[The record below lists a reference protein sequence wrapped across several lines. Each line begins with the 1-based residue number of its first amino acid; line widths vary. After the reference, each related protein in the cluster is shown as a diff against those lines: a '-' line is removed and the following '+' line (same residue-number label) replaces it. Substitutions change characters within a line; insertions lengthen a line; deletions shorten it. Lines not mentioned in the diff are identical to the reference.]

1 MEKLSFVIPCYGSEH
16 TIEDV
21 TNQIKQV
28 MSTHREYDYEIILV
42 NDCSPDNVWQ
52 VITRLCKKDGHIRAI
67 RLAKNFGQHSALMAG
82 YSYVTGDYVAT
93 LDDDGQT
100 PAEEVFKLV
109 DKVKEGYDVAY
120 GYYSERKDN
129 LFRKFGT
136 VVNNKML
143 EMMIEKPKNVH
154 LTSYFVAKRY
164 VIAEITKYQ
173 NPYPYI
179 WGLVLRTTK
188 NIVNVEINHK
198 ERAEGKSG
206 YTLTKL
212 LNLWMNGFT
221 AFSVKP
227 LRFATCVG
235 AVTSAIGVLFIIFTI
250 VKKLMQPDLVP
261 GYSSLMAVLLFIGG
275 MLMVML
281 GLIGEYV
288 GRIYICIN
296 ASPQF
301 VIGEQLNL
309 TNQDMVCEEK
319 EVCE

>member
-1 MEKLSFVIPCYGSEH
+1 MMSEKISFVIPCYGSEQ
-16 TIEDV
+16 TIGIV
-21 TNQIKQV
+21 TGQIKDV
-28 MSTHREYDYEIILV
+28 MKEREEFDYEILLV
-42 NDCSPDNVWQ
+42 NDCSPDNVWS
-52 VITRLCKKDGHIRAI
+52 VITKLCKEDSHIRAI

-82 YSYVTGDYVAT
+82 YTFVTGDYVAT

-100 PAEEVFKLV
+100 PAGEVFKLI

-120 GYYSERKDN
+120 GYYPERKDN
-129 LFRKFGT
+129 IFRKFGT
-136 VVNNKML
+136 LMNNKML
-143 EMMIEKPKNVH
+143 EMMIEKPKSVH

-164 VIAEITKYQ
+164 IVDEIVKYK

-188 NIVNVEINHK
+188 NIVNVPINHE
-198 ERAEGKSG
+198 ERKEGKSG
-206 YTLTKL
+206 YTLVKL

-227 LRFATCVG
+227 LRIATGVG
-235 AVTSAIGVLFIIFTI
+235 AVTSAVGVLFIIFTI
-250 VKKLMQPDLVP
+250 VKKLLQPDLVP

-301 VIGEQLNL
+301 VIGEQINI
-309 TNQDMVCEEK
+309 TKQD
-319 EVCE
+319 

>member
-1 MEKLSFVIPCYGSEH
+1 MSEKISFVIPCYGSEQ
-16 TIEDV
+16 TIGTV
-21 TNQIKQV
+21 TGQIKDV
-28 MSTHREYDYEIILV
+28 MKERKEFDYEILLV
-42 NDCSPDNVWQ
+42 NDCSPDNVWS
-52 VITRLCKKDGHIRAI
+52 VITKLCKEDSHLRAI

-82 YSYVTGDYVAT
+82 YTFVTGDYVVT

-100 PAEEVFKLV
+100 PAEEVFKLI

-120 GYYSERKDN
+120 GYYPERKDN
-129 LFRKFGT
+129 IFRKFGT
-136 VVNNKML
+136 LMNNKML
-143 EMMIEKPKNVH
+143 EMMIEKPKTVH
-154 LTSYFVAKRY
+154 LTSYFVAKKY
-164 VIAEITKYQ
+164 VIDEIVKYK

-188 NIVNVEINHK
+188 NIVNVPINHQ
-198 ERAEGKSG
+198 ERKDGKSG
-206 YTLTKL
+206 YTLVKL

-227 LRFATCVG
+227 LRMATCAGVI
-235 AVTSAIGVLFIIFTI
+235 TSAVGVLFIIFTI
-250 VKKLMQPDLVP
+250 VKKLLQPDLAP

-301 VIGEQLNL
+301 VIGEQINI
-309 TNQDMVCEEK
+309 TKQDQVL
-319 EVCE
+319 

>member
-1 MEKLSFVIPCYGSEH
+1 MMSEKISFVIPCYGSEQ
-16 TIEDV
+16 TIGIV
-21 TNQIKQV
+21 TGQIKEE
-28 MSTHREYDYEIILV
+28 MKEREEFDYEILLV
-42 NDCSPDNVWQ
+42 NDCSPDNVWS
-52 VITRLCKKDGHIRAI
+52 VITKLCKEDSHIRAI

-82 YSYVTGDYVAT
+82 YTFVTGDYVAT

-100 PAEEVFKLV
+100 PAGEVFKLI

-120 GYYSERKDN
+120 GYYPERKDN
-129 LFRKFGT
+129 IFRKFGT
-136 VVNNKML
+136 LMNNKML
-143 EMMIEKPKNVH
+143 EMMIEKPKSVH

-164 VIAEITKYQ
+164 IVDEIVKYK

-188 NIVNVEINHK
+188 NIVNVPINHE
-198 ERAEGKSG
+198 ERKEGKSG
-206 YTLTKL
+206 YTLVKL

-227 LRFATCVG
+227 LRIATGVG
-235 AVTSAIGVLFIIFTI
+235 AVTSAVGVLFIIFTI

-301 VIGEQLNL
+301 VIGEQINI
-309 TNQDMVCEEK
+309 TKQDQVS
-319 EVCE
+319 

>member
-1 MEKLSFVIPCYGSEH
+1 MSEKISFVIPCYGSEQ
-16 TIEDV
+16 TIGTV
-21 TNQIKQV
+21 TGQIKDV
-28 MSTHREYDYEIILV
+28 MKERKEFDYEILLV
-42 NDCSPDNVWQ
+42 NDCSPDNVWS
-52 VITRLCKKDGHIRAI
+52 VITKLCKEDSHLRAI

-82 YSYVTGDYVAT
+82 YTFVTGDYVVT

-100 PAEEVFKLV
+100 PAEEVFKLI

-120 GYYSERKDN
+120 GYYPERKDN
-129 LFRKFGT
+129 IFRKFGT
-136 VVNNKML
+136 LMNNKML
-143 EMMIEKPKNVH
+143 EMMIEKPKTVH
-154 LTSYFVAKRY
+154 LTSYFVAKKY
-164 VIAEITKYQ
+164 VIDEIVKYK

-188 NIVNVEINHK
+188 NIVNVPINHQ
-198 ERAEGKSG
+198 ERKDGKSG
-206 YTLTKL
+206 YTLVKL

-227 LRFATCVG
+227 LRMATCAGVI
-235 AVTSAIGVLFIIFTI
+235 TSAVGVLFIIFTI
-250 VKKLMQPDLVP
+250 VKKLLQPDLVP

-301 VIGEQLNL
+301 VIGEQINI
-309 TNQDMVCEEK
+309 TKQDQVL
-319 EVCE
+319 

>member
-1 MEKLSFVIPCYGSEH
+1 MSEKISFVIPCYGSEQ
-16 TIEDV
+16 TIGIV
-21 TNQIKQV
+21 TGQIKDV
-28 MSTHREYDYEIILV
+28 MKEREEFDYEILLV
-42 NDCSPDNVWQ
+42 NDCSPDNVWS
-52 VITRLCKKDGHIRAI
+52 VITKLCKEDSHIRAI

-82 YSYVTGDYVAT
+82 YTFVTGDYVAT

-100 PAEEVFKLV
+100 PAGEVFKLI

-120 GYYSERKDN
+120 GYYPERKDN
-129 LFRKFGT
+129 IFRKFGT
-136 VVNNKML
+136 LMNNKML
-143 EMMIEKPKNVH
+143 EMMIEKPKSVH

-164 VIAEITKYQ
+164 IVDEIVKYK

-188 NIVNVEINHK
+188 NIVNVPINHE
-198 ERAEGKSG
+198 ERKEGKSG
-206 YTLTKL
+206 YTLVKL

-227 LRFATCVG
+227 LRIATGVG
-235 AVTSAIGVLFIIFTI
+235 AVTSAVGVLFIIFTI
-250 VKKLMQPDLVP
+250 VKKLLQPDLVP

-301 VIGEQLNL
+301 VIGEQINI
-309 TNQDMVCEEK
+309 TKQDQVS
-319 EVCE
+319 

>member
-1 MEKLSFVIPCYGSEH
+1 MMSEKISFVIPCYGSEQ
-16 TIEDV
+16 TIGIV
-21 TNQIKQV
+21 TGQIKDV
-28 MSTHREYDYEIILV
+28 MKEREEFDYEILLV
-42 NDCSPDNVWQ
+42 NDCSPDNVWS
-52 VITRLCKKDGHIRAI
+52 VITKLCKEDSHIRAI

-82 YSYVTGDYVAT
+82 YTFVTGDYVAT

-100 PAEEVFKLV
+100 PAGEVFKLI

-120 GYYSERKDN
+120 GYYPERKDN
-129 LFRKFGT
+129 IFRKFGT
-136 VVNNKML
+136 LMNNKML
-143 EMMIEKPKNVH
+143 EMMIEKPKSVH

-164 VIAEITKYQ
+164 IVDEIVKYK

-188 NIVNVEINHK
+188 NIVNVPINHE
-198 ERAEGKSG
+198 ERKEGKSG
-206 YTLTKL
+206 YTLVKL

-227 LRFATCVG
+227 LRIATGVG
-235 AVTSAIGVLFIIFTI
+235 AVTSAVGVLFIIFTI

-301 VIGEQLNL
+301 VIGEQINI
-309 TNQDMVCEEK
+309 TKQDQVS
-319 EVCE
+319 

>member
-1 MEKLSFVIPCYGSEH
+1 MEKVSFVIPCYGSEH
-16 TIEDV
+16 TIENV
-21 TNQIKQV
+21 TEQIKTV
-28 MSTHREYDYEIILV
+28 MGTRKEYDYEIILV
-42 NDCSPDNVWQ
+42 NDCSPDNVWS
-52 VITRLCKKDGHIRAI
+52 VITRLCKKDGHIRAVK
-67 RLAKNFGQHSALMAG
+67 LAKNFGQHSALMAG
-82 YSYVTGDYVAT
+82 YTFVTGDYIAT

-100 PAEEVFKLV
+100 PAEEVFKLI

-120 GYYSERKDN
+120 GYYPERKDN
-129 LFRKFGT
+129 IFRKFGT
-136 VVNNKML
+136 LMNNKML

-164 VIAEITKYQ
+164 IMEEITKYQ

-188 NIVNVEINHK
+188 NIVNVPINHQ
-198 ERAEGKSG
+198 ERKEGKSG
-206 YTLTKL
+206 YTFAKL
-212 LNLWMNGFT
+212 INLWLNGFT

-227 LRFATCVG
+227 LRMATGVG
-235 AVTSAIGVLFIIFTI
+235 AFTSVIGVAFIIFTI
-250 VKKLMQPDLVP
+250 VKKLLNPELAP

-301 VIGEQLNL
+301 VIGEQLNI
-309 TNQDMVCEEK
+309 TETDRVCEIEK
-319 EVCE
+319 E

>member
-1 MEKLSFVIPCYGSEH
+1 MEKVSFVIPCYGSEH
-16 TIEDV
+16 TIENV
-21 TNQIKQV
+21 TEQIKAV
-28 MSTHREYDYEIILV
+28 MSTKKEYDYEIILV
-42 NDCSPDNVWQ
+42 NDCSPDNVWN
-52 VITRLCKKDGHIRAI
+52 VITRLCHEDGHIRAV

-82 YSYVTGDYVAT
+82 YTFVTGDYVAT

-100 PAEEVFKLV
+100 PAEEVFKLI

-120 GYYSERKDN
+120 GYYAERKDN
-129 LFRKFGT
+129 IFRKFGT
-136 VVNNKML
+136 LMNNKML
-143 EMMIEKPKNVH
+143 ETMIEKPKDIH

-164 VIAEITKYQ
+164 IMEEITKYQ

-179 WGLVLRTTK
+179 WGLVLRTTR
-188 NIVNVEINHK
+188 NIANVEINHK
-198 ERAEGKSG
+198 ERKEGKSG
-206 YTLTKL
+206 YTFAKL
-212 LNLWMNGFT
+212 INLWMNGFT

-227 LRFATCVG
+227 LRMATGVG
-235 AVTSAIGVLFIIFTI
+235 VFTSVIGVAFIIFTI
-250 VKKLMQPDLVP
+250 VKKLLNPDLVP

-301 VIGEQLNL
+301 VIGEQLNI
-309 TNQDMVCEEK
+309 TKTDTVCEMKK
-319 EVCE
+319 E

>member
-1 MEKLSFVIPCYGSEH
+1 MEKISFVIPCYGSEH
-16 TIEDV
+16 TIANV
-21 TNQIKQV
+21 TEQIKRV
-28 MSTHREYDYEIILV
+28 MDTRTQFDYEILLV
-42 NDCSPDNVWQ
+42 NDCSPDNVWK
-52 VITRLCKKDGHIRAI
+52 VITGLCEKDSHIRAI
-67 RLAKNFGQHSALMAG
+67 KLAKNFGQHSALMAG
-82 YSYVTGDYVAT
+82 YTFVTGDFIAT

-120 GYYSERKDN
+120 GYYPERKDN
-129 LFRKFGT
+129 IFRKFGT
-136 VVNNKML
+136 LMNNKML

-164 VIAEITKYQ
+164 IIDEITKYQ

-198 ERAEGKSG
+198 EREEGKSG
-206 YTLTKL
+206 YTFAKL
-212 LNLWMNGFT
+212 INLWLNGFT

-227 LRFATCVG
+227 LRLATGVG
-235 AVTSAIGVLFIIFTI
+235 ACTSVVGVIFIIFTI
-250 VKKLMQPDLVP
+250 VKKLMNPELVP

-275 MLMVML
+275 MLMVMI
-281 GLIGEYV
+281 GLVGEYV

-301 VIGEQLNL
+301 VIGEQLNI
-309 TNQDMVCEEK
+309 TENDMICDTEK
-319 EVCE
+319 E

>member
-21 TNQIKQV
+21 TNQIKEV
-28 MSTHREYDYEIILV
+28 MQNRREYDYEIVLV

-52 VITRLCKKDGHIRAI
+52 VISGLCKRDSHIRAI

-136 VVNNKML
+136 FVNNKML
-143 EMMIEKPKNVH
+143 EMMIEKPKDVH

-164 VIAEITKYQ
+164 IIDEITKYQ

-188 NIVNVEINHK
+188 NIVNVEIKHK

-206 YTLTKL
+206 YTLGKL

-227 LRFATCVG
+227 LRLATCVG
-235 AVTSAIGVLFIIFTI
+235 AVTSGVGVLFIIFTI
-250 VKKLMQPDLVP
+250 VKKLMYPDLVP

-309 TNQDMVCEEK
+309 TEQDMVCQEK
-319 EVCE
+319 E

>member
-1 MEKLSFVIPCYGSEH
+1 MSEKISFVIPCYGSEQ
-16 TIEDV
+16 TIGIV
-21 TNQIKQV
+21 TGQIKEV
-28 MSTHREYDYEIILV
+28 MKEREEFDYEILLV
-42 NDCSPDNVWQ
+42 NDCSPDNVWS
-52 VITRLCKKDGHIRAI
+52 VITKLCKEDSHIRAI

-82 YSYVTGDYVAT
+82 YTFVTGDYVAT

-100 PAEEVFKLV
+100 PAGEVFQLIN
-109 DKVKEGYDVAY
+109 KVKEGYDVAY
-120 GYYSERKDN
+120 GYYPERKDN
-129 LFRKFGT
+129 IFRKFGT
-136 VVNNKML
+136 LMNNKML
-143 EMMIEKPKNVH
+143 EMMIDKPKSVH

-164 VIAEITKYQ
+164 IVDEIVKYK

-188 NIVNVEINHK
+188 NIVNVPINHE
-198 ERAEGKSG
+198 ERKEGKSG
-206 YTLTKL
+206 YTLVKL

-227 LRFATCVG
+227 LRIATGVG
-235 AVTSAIGVLFIIFTI
+235 VVTSAVGVLFIIFTI

-301 VIGEQLNL
+301 VIGEQINI
-309 TNQDMVCEEK
+309 TKQDQVS
-319 EVCE
+319 

>member
-21 TNQIKQV
+21 TNQIKEV
-28 MSTHREYDYEIILV
+28 MQTRREYDYEIVLV

-52 VITRLCKKDGHIRAI
+52 VISGLCKRDSHIRAI

-136 VVNNKML
+136 FVNNKML
-143 EMMIEKPKNVH
+143 EMMIEKPKDVH

-164 VIAEITKYQ
+164 IIDEITKYQ

-188 NIVNVEINHK
+188 NIVNVEIKHK

-206 YTLTKL
+206 YTLGKL

-227 LRFATCVG
+227 LRLATCVG
-235 AVTSAIGVLFIIFTI
+235 AVTSGVGVLFIIFTI
-250 VKKLMQPDLVP
+250 VKKLMHPDLVP

-309 TNQDMVCEEK
+309 TEQDMVCQEK
-319 EVCE
+319 E

>member
-1 MEKLSFVIPCYGSEH
+1 MEKISFVIPCYGSEN
-16 TIEDV
+16 TIETV
-21 TNQIKQV
+21 TDQIKQV
-28 MSTHREYDYEIILV
+28 MNTRKEFDYEILLV
-42 NDCSPDNVWQ
+42 NDYSPDNVWS
-52 VITRLCKKDGHIRAI
+52 VITKLCEKDAHIRAVK
-67 RLAKNFGQHSALMAG
+67 LAKNFGQHSALMAG
-82 YSYVTGDYVAT
+82 YTFVTGDYVAT

-120 GYYSERKDN
+120 GYYAERKDN
-129 LFRKFGT
+129 IFRKFGT
-136 VVNNKML
+136 MMNNKML
-143 EMMIEKPKNVH
+143 EMMIEKPKSVH

-164 VIAEITKYQ
+164 IIDEITKYQ

-198 ERAEGKSG
+198 EREDGKSG
-206 YTLTKL
+206 YTFAKL
-212 LNLWMNGFT
+212 INLWLNGFT

-227 LRFATCVG
+227 LRLATCVG
-235 AVTSAIGVLFIIFTI
+235 AGTSVIGVIFIIFTI
-250 VKKLMQPDLVP
+250 VKKLMNPELAP

-275 MLMVML
+275 MLMVMI
-281 GLIGEYV
+281 GLVGEYV

-301 VIGEQLNL
+301 VIGEQLNI
-309 TNQDMVCEEK
+309 TENDMVCGKEK
-319 EVCE
+319 E

>member
-1 MEKLSFVIPCYGSEH
+1 MEKISFVIPCYGSEN
-16 TIEDV
+16 TIENV
-21 TNQIKQV
+21 IIQIKQV
-28 MSTHREYDYEIILV
+28 MDSRLEFAYEIILV
-42 NDCSPDNVWQ
+42 NDCSPDNVWE
-52 VITRLCKKDGHIRAI
+52 VIAKLCKADEHIRAI

-82 YSYVTGDYVAT
+82 YTFATGDYIAT

-120 GYYSERKDN
+120 GYYTERKDN
-129 LFRKFGT
+129 IFRKFGT
-136 VVNNKML
+136 LMNNKML
-143 EMMIEKPKNVH
+143 EIMIEKPKDVH

-164 VIAEITKYQ
+164 IIDEITKYQ

-179 WGLVLRTTK
+179 WGLILRTTK

-198 ERAEGKSG
+198 ERKEGKSG

-212 LNLWMNGFT
+212 LNLWLNGFT

-227 LRFATCVG
+227 LRLATGVG
-235 AVTSAIGVLFIIFTI
+235 AGTSVLGVVFILYTI
-250 VKKLMQPDLVP
+250 VKKLMNPELVP

-275 MLMVML
+275 MLMVMI
-281 GLIGEYV
+281 GLVGEYV

-301 VIGEQLNL
+301 VIGEQLNI
-309 TNQDMVCEEK
+309 TENDMVCGKEK
-319 EVCE
+319 E

>member
-1 MEKLSFVIPCYGSEH
+1 MEKISFVIPCYGSEN
-16 TIEDV
+16 TIENV
-21 TNQIKQV
+21 IMQIKQV
-28 MSTHREYDYEIILV
+28 MNSRPEFDYEIILV
-42 NDCSPDNVWQ
+42 NDCSPDNVWK
-52 VITRLCKKDGHIRAI
+52 VITKLCEADSHIRAI

-82 YSYVTGDYVAT
+82 YTFVTGDYIAT

-120 GYYSERKDN
+120 GCYTERKDN
-129 LFRKFGT
+129 IFRKFGT
-136 VVNNKML
+136 LMNNKML
-143 EMMIEKPKNVH
+143 EIMIEKPKDVH

-164 VIAEITKYQ
+164 IIDEITKYQ

-179 WGLVLRTTK
+179 WGLILRTTK

-198 ERAEGKSG
+198 ERKEGKSG

-212 LNLWMNGFT
+212 LNLWLNGFT

-227 LRFATCVG
+227 LRLATGVG
-235 AVTSAIGVLFIIFTI
+235 AGTSVIGVIFIIYTI
-250 VKKLMQPDLVP
+250 VKKLMNPELVP

-275 MLMVML
+275 MLMVMI
-281 GLIGEYV
+281 GLVGEYV

-301 VIGEQLNL
+301 VIGEQLNI
-309 TNQDMVCEEK
+309 TKNDMVCGKEK
-319 EVCE
+319 E

>member
-1 MEKLSFVIPCYGSEH
+1 MSEKISFVIPCYGSEQ
-16 TIEDV
+16 TIGIV
-21 TNQIKQV
+21 TGQIKDV
-28 MSTHREYDYEIILV
+28 MKEREEFDYEILLV
-42 NDCSPDNVWQ
+42 NDCSPDNVWS
-52 VITRLCKKDGHIRAI
+52 VITKLCKEDSHIRAI

-82 YSYVTGDYVAT
+82 YTFVTGDYVAT

-100 PAEEVFKLV
+100 PAGEVFKLI

-120 GYYSERKDN
+120 GYYPERKDN
-129 LFRKFGT
+129 IFRKFGT
-136 VVNNKML
+136 LMNNKML
-143 EMMIEKPKNVH
+143 EMMIEKPKSVH

-164 VIAEITKYQ
+164 IVDEIVKYK

-188 NIVNVEINHK
+188 NIVNVPINHE
-198 ERAEGKSG
+198 ERKEGKSG
-206 YTLTKL
+206 YTLVKL

-227 LRFATCVG
+227 LRIATGVG
-235 AVTSAIGVLFIIFTI
+235 AVTSAVGVLFIIFTI
-250 VKKLMQPDLVP
+250 VKKLLQPDLVP

-301 VIGEQLNL
+301 VIGEQINI
-309 TNQDMVCEEK
+309 TKQD
-319 EVCE
+319 

>member
-1 MEKLSFVIPCYGSEH
+1 MMSEKISFVIPCYGSEQ
-16 TIEDV
+16 TVGIV
-21 TNQIKQV
+21 TGQIKDV
-28 MSTHREYDYEIILV
+28 MKEREEFDYEILLV
-42 NDCSPDNVWQ
+42 NDCSPDNVWS
-52 VITRLCKKDGHIRAI
+52 VITKLCKEDSHIRAI

-82 YSYVTGDYVAT
+82 YTFVTGDYVAT

-100 PAEEVFKLV
+100 PAGEVFKLI

-120 GYYSERKDN
+120 GYYPERKDN
-129 LFRKFGT
+129 IFRKFGT
-136 VVNNKML
+136 LMNNKML
-143 EMMIEKPKNVH
+143 EMMIEKPKSVH

-164 VIAEITKYQ
+164 IVDEIVKYK

-188 NIVNVEINHK
+188 NIVNVPINHE
-198 ERAEGKSG
+198 ERKEGKSG
-206 YTLTKL
+206 YTLVKL

-227 LRFATCVG
+227 LRIATGVG
-235 AVTSAIGVLFIIFTI
+235 AVTSAVGVLFIIFTI
-250 VKKLMQPDLVP
+250 VKKLLQPDLVP

-301 VIGEQLNL
+301 VIGEQINI
-309 TNQDMVCEEK
+309 TKQDQVS
-319 EVCE
+319 

>member
-1 MEKLSFVIPCYGSEH
+1 MEKISFVIPCYGSEH
-16 TIEDV
+16 TIADV
-21 TNQIKQV
+21 TKQV
-28 MSTHREYDYEIILV
+28 KDIMETRKEYDYEILLV
-42 NDCSPDNVWQ
+42 NDCSPDNVWK
-52 VITRLCKKDGHIRAI
+52 VITELCKEDGHIRAI
-67 RLAKNFGQHSALMAG
+67 KLAKNFGQHSALMAG
-82 YSYVTGDYVAT
+82 YTFVTGDYVAT

-100 PAEEVFKLV
+100 PAEEVFKMI
-109 DKVKEGYDVAY
+109 DKVKEGYDVVY
-120 GYYSERKDN
+120 GYYAERKDN
-129 LFRKFGT
+129 IFRKFGT
-136 VVNNKML
+136 LMNNKML
-143 EMMIEKPKNVH
+143 EMMIEKPKEIH
-154 LTSYFVAKRY
+154 LTSYFVAKKY
-164 VIAEITKYQ
+164 IIEEITKYQ

-198 ERAEGKSG
+198 EREEGKSG
-206 YTLTKL
+206 YTLAKL
-212 LNLWMNGFT
+212 LGLWMNGFT

-227 LRFATCVG
+227 LRIATGTGV
-235 AVTSAIGVLFIIFTI
+235 VTSIIGVLFIIFTI

-301 VIGEQLNL
+301 VIGEQLNI
-309 TNQDMVCEEK
+309 TKQDRVCEK
-319 EVCE
+319 E

>member
-1 MEKLSFVIPCYGSEH
+1 MEKISFVIPCYGSEH
-16 TIEDV
+16 TITDV
-21 TNQIKQV
+21 TKQIKDI
-28 MSTHREYDYEIILV
+28 MGTRKEYDYEIVLV

-52 VITRLCKKDGHIRAI
+52 VITQLCKEDSRIRAI

-82 YSYVTGDYVAT
+82 YTFVTGDYVAT

-100 PAEEVFKLV
+100 PAEEVFRLV

-120 GYYSERKDN
+120 GHYSERKDN
-129 LFRKFGT
+129 IFRKFGT
-136 VVNNKML
+136 LMNNKML
-143 EMMIEKPKNVH
+143 ETMIEKPKEIH
-154 LTSYFVAKRY
+154 LTSYFVARRY
-164 VIAEITKYQ
+164 IIDEITKYH

-188 NIVNVEINHK
+188 NIANVEIHHE
-198 ERAEGKSG
+198 ERKEGKSG
-206 YTLTKL
+206 YTLAKL
-212 LNLWMNGFT
+212 LGLWMNGFT

-227 LRFATCVG
+227 LRIATGTGV
-235 AVTSAIGVLFIIFTI
+235 VTSVIGVLFIIFTI

-301 VIGEQLNL
+301 VIGEQLNI
-309 TNQDMVCEEK
+309 TKQDSVCEK
-319 EVCE
+319 E

>member
-16 TIEDV
+16 TIEGV
-21 TNQIKQV
+21 TDQIKKV
-28 MSTHREYDYEIILV
+28 VEEHKGYDYEIILV
-42 NDCSPDNVWQ
+42 NDCSPDEVWQ
-52 VITRLCKKDGHIRAI
+52 VITKLCEKDSHIRAI
-67 RLAKNFGQHSALMAG
+67 SLAKNFGQHSALMAG
-82 YSYVTGDYVAT
+82 YTYVTGDYVAT

-100 PAEEVFKLV
+100 PAEEVFRLV

-120 GYYSERKDN
+120 GYYKERKDN

-136 VVNNKML
+136 FVNNKML
-143 EMMIEKPKNVH
+143 ETMIEKPKDVH

-164 VIAEITKYQ
+164 IIDEITKYQ

-198 ERAEGKSG
+198 ARAEGKSG
-206 YTLTKL
+206 YTLGKL

-227 LRFATCVG
+227 LRIATCMG
-235 AVTSAIGVLFIIFTI
+235 AATSGIGVLFIIFTI

-301 VIGEQLNL
+301 VIGQQLNL
-309 TNQDMVCEEK
+309 TPQDMVCKEK
-319 EVCE
+319 DNRE

>member
-16 TIEDV
+16 TIANVTKQIEDV
-21 TNQIKQV
+21 MGTRK
-28 MSTHREYDYEIILV
+28 EYDYEILLI
-42 NDCSPDNVWQ
+42 NDHSPDNVWQ
-52 VITRLCKKDGHIRAI
+52 VITKLCKEDGHIRAI
-67 RLAKNFGQHSALMAG
+67 KLAKNFGQHSALMAG
-82 YSYVTGDYVAT
+82 YTFVTGDYVVT

-100 PAEEVFKLV
+100 PAGEVFKLV
-109 DKVKEGYDVAY
+109 DKLKEGYDVAY
-120 GYYSERKDN
+120 GYYPERKDN
-129 LFRKFGT
+129 IFRKFGT
-136 VVNNKML
+136 LMNNKML
-143 EMMIEKPKNVH
+143 EMMIEKPKDIH

-164 VIAEITKYQ
+164 IIEEITKYH

-188 NIVNVEINHK
+188 NIVNVEIHHE
-198 ERAEGKSG
+198 ERKEGKSG

-212 LNLWMNGFT
+212 LGLWMNGFT

-227 LRFATCVG
+227 LRLATCVG
-235 AVTSAIGVLFIIFTI
+235 AITSVIGVLFIIFTI
-250 VKKLMQPDLVP
+250 VKKLMHPDLVP

-275 MLMVML
+275 MVMVML

-301 VIGEQLNL
+301 VIGEQLNI
-309 TNQDMVCEEK
+309 TEQDMVCRKEK
-319 EVCE
+319 E

>member
-1 MEKLSFVIPCYGSEH
+1 MEKVSFVIPCYGSEH
-16 TIEDV
+16 TIENV
-21 TNQIKQV
+21 TEQIKAV
-28 MSTHREYDYEIILV
+28 MSTKKEYDYEIILV
-42 NDCSPDNVWQ
+42 NDCSPDNVWN
-52 VITRLCKKDGHIRAI
+52 VITRLCHEDAHIRAV

-82 YSYVTGDYVAT
+82 YTFVTGDYVAT

-100 PAEEVFKLV
+100 PAEEVFKLI

-120 GYYSERKDN
+120 GYYAERKDN
-129 LFRKFGT
+129 IFRKFGT
-136 VVNNKML
+136 LMNNKML
-143 EMMIEKPKNVH
+143 ETMIEKPKDIH

-164 VIAEITKYQ
+164 IMEEITKYQ

-179 WGLVLRTTK
+179 WGLVLRTTR
-188 NIVNVEINHK
+188 NIANVEINHK
-198 ERAEGKSG
+198 ERKEGKSG
-206 YTLTKL
+206 YTFAKL
-212 LNLWMNGFT
+212 INLWMNGFT

-227 LRFATCVG
+227 LRIATGVG
-235 AVTSAIGVLFIIFTI
+235 AFTSVIGVAFIIFTI
-250 VKKLMQPDLVP
+250 VKKLLNPDLVP

-301 VIGEQLNL
+301 VIGEQLNI
-309 TNQDMVCEEK
+309 TKADTVCAQEK
-319 EVCE
+319 E

>member
-1 MEKLSFVIPCYGSEH
+1 MKE
-16 TIEDV
+16 
-21 TNQIKQV
+21 
-28 MSTHREYDYEIILV
+28 REEFDYEILLV
-42 NDCSPDNVWQ
+42 NDCSPDNVWS
-52 VITRLCKKDGHIRAI
+52 VITKLCKEDSHIRAI

-82 YSYVTGDYVAT
+82 YTFVTGDYVAT

-100 PAEEVFKLV
+100 PAGEVFKLI

-120 GYYSERKDN
+120 GYYPERKDN
-129 LFRKFGT
+129 IFRKFGT
-136 VVNNKML
+136 LMNNKML
-143 EMMIEKPKNVH
+143 EMMIEKPKSVH

-164 VIAEITKYQ
+164 IVDEIVKYK

-188 NIVNVEINHK
+188 NIVNVPINHE
-198 ERAEGKSG
+198 ERKEGKSG
-206 YTLTKL
+206 YTLVKL

-227 LRFATCVG
+227 LRIATGVG
-235 AVTSAIGVLFIIFTI
+235 AVTSAVGVLFIIFTI
-250 VKKLMQPDLVP
+250 VKKLLQPDLVP

-301 VIGEQLNL
+301 VIGEQINI
-309 TNQDMVCEEK
+309 TKQDQVS
-319 EVCE
+319 

>member
-1 MEKLSFVIPCYGSEH
+1 MMSEKISFVIPCYGSEQ
-16 TIEDV
+16 TIGIV
-21 TNQIKQV
+21 TGQIKDV
-28 MSTHREYDYEIILV
+28 MKEREEFDYEILLV
-42 NDCSPDNVWQ
+42 NDCSPDNVWS
-52 VITRLCKKDGHIRAI
+52 VITKLCKEDSQIRAI

-82 YSYVTGDYVAT
+82 YTFVTGDYVAT

-100 PAEEVFKLV
+100 PAGEVFKLI

-120 GYYSERKDN
+120 GYYPERKDN
-129 LFRKFGT
+129 IFRKFGT
-136 VVNNKML
+136 LMNNKML
-143 EMMIEKPKNVH
+143 EMMIEKPKSVH

-164 VIAEITKYQ
+164 IVDEIVKYK

-188 NIVNVEINHK
+188 NIVNVPINHE
-198 ERAEGKSG
+198 ERKEGKSG
-206 YTLTKL
+206 YTLVKL

-227 LRFATCVG
+227 LRIATGVG
-235 AVTSAIGVLFIIFTI
+235 AVTSAVGVLFIIFTI
-250 VKKLMQPDLVP
+250 VKKLLQPDLVP

-301 VIGEQLNL
+301 VIGEQINI
-309 TNQDMVCEEK
+309 TKQDQVS
-319 EVCE
+319 